1 MRSRRHRIQVRN
13 VVLVLTLAVATG
25 RATASGQQAQ
35 ASRRPNAYGTTADS
49 AYHVGSS
56 EFVPRTSG
64 TTYDEAFG
72 IGRYSSNCI
81 GGCLIASPHVPDG
94 ALLTGIT
101 GYFCDSNATYD
112 VGVFVATAAAD
123 GTGFQTLTEVT
134 SNGAAQGCGVS
145 SFLDLTSLN
154 YQVDYGSNE
163 LVLLGDFHALDGTV
177 AIEGVTLYYRLQVSP
192 APPTATFND
201 VPVTDPAFQFIEA
214 LAAAGITAGCG
225 GGNYCPDAPV
235 TRRQMAVYLAK
246 ALGLQW
252 Q

>member
-1 MRSRRHRIQVRN
+1 MRIRN
-13 VVLVLTLAVATG
+13 LVLVSALVVAAG
-25 RATASGQQAQ
+25 RTTASGQQAQ
-35 ASRRPNAYGTTADS
+35 ASRRPNAYGTAADS
-49 AYHVGSS
+49 AYHLGSS
-56 EFVPRTSG
+56 EFVPRSSG

-72 IGRYSSNCI
+72 IGRYSSNCT
-81 GGCLIASPHVPDG
+81 GACLIASPHIPDG

-134 SNGAAQGCGVS
+134 SNGAAQGCGLA
-145 SFLDLTSLN
+145 SFLDLTPLN
-154 YQVDYGSNE
+154 YHVDYGSNE
-163 LVLLGDFHALDGTV
+163 LLLFADFHASDGTV
-177 AIEGVTLYYRLQVSP
+177 AIQGATLYYRLQVSP
-192 APPTATFND
+192 APPTATFGD
-201 VPVTDPAFQFIEA
+201 VPLTDPAFQFIEA
-214 LAAAGITAGCG
+214 LAASGITVGCG